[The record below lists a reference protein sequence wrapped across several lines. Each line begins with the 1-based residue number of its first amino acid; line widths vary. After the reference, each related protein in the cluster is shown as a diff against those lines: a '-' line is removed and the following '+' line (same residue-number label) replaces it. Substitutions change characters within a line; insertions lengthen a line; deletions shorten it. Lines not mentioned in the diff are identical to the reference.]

1 MIFYIALIILL
12 ICLAFIFLNRKSNR
26 VRNTSKFNKLFSF
39 GSLIAALFIIL
50 RVGSIKLAYFA
61 NLFLA
66 ILPFIKNF
74 RVQSEKIN
82 ASSDRQEVSKNEACE
97 ILGVNKNASE
107 EEIKAAYKKL
117 ILKNHPDH
125 GGSKYIAQKLNKA
138 KDILLKGDSRN
149 E

>member
-1 MIFYIALIILL
+1 M
-12 ICLAFIFLNRKSNR
+12 
-26 VRNTSKFNKLFSF
+26 
-39 GSLIAALFIIL
+39 
-50 RVGSIKLAYFA
+50 
-61 NLFLA
+61 
-66 ILPFIKNF
+66 
-74 RVQSEKIN
+74 QSEKNN